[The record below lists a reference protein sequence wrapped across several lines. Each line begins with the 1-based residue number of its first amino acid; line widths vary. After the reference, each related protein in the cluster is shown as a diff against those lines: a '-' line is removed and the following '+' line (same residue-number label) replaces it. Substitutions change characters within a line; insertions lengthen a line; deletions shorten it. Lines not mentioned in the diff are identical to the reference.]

1 MNEAL
6 LELDHREKGPVHIN
20 FQIDDS
26 YPVEKALYK
35 FEVPALPSVTK
46 IDRVMPT
53 DSNEKWNALADELK
67 GEKNINIVGTTFTP
81 FRICIC
87 FGTDI
92 L

>member
-67 GEKNINIVGTTFTP
+67 GKEY
-81 FRICIC
+81 
-87 FGTDI
+87 
-92 L
+92 

>member
-46 IDRVMPT
+46 ST
-53 DSNEKWNALADELK
+53 
-67 GEKNINIVGTTFTP
+67 G
-81 FRICIC
+81 
-87 FGTDI
+87 
-92 L
+92 